1 MIDEPAR
8 TGLGVSDRT
17 GNRKATP
24 AGRRLGDCLGGLL
37 CGSRLLYDGA
47 IVAERY
53 AAVGEFLD
61 TNPSGADPTV
71 AAIITAARSTTGAA
85 FAADLHALAYARGA
99 AAELLGRF
107 YALLLPTTTEHPSL
121 AAVAADPAGINR
133 RMGTFTNFCNLLDLA
148 AIAIPAAPLPDARP
162 FGVML
167 IAAAFGDQVAIDI
180 AARLSGV
187 STPLLVNHGVE
198 LAVFGAHLRGQ
209 PLHPQLQE
217 LGARYCGPITTS
229 DAYRLTVLDTTPAKP
244 ALVRTDPGAGAGIRG
259 ELYRISEAGLGR
271 FLAALPPP
279 MALTAI
285 ELENGS
291 EVVGFTATQDATSD
305 ATDIT
310 AYRGWLAY
318 LAAQR

>member
-1 MIDEPAR
+1 M
-8 TGLGVSDRT
+8 
-17 GNRKATP
+17 
-24 AGRRLGDCLGGLL
+24 

-53 AAVGEFLD
+53 AAVGVFLD

-99 AAELLGRF
+99 AAEPLGRF
-107 YALLLPTTTEHPSL
+107 DALLLPTTTEHPSL

-217 LGARYCGPITTS
+217 LGAAIAGRSPP
-229 DAYRLTVLDTTPAKP
+229 ATP
-244 ALVRTDPGAGAGIRG
+244 
-259 ELYRISEAGLGR
+259 
-271 FLAALPPP
+271 
-279 MALTAI
+279 TA
-285 ELENGS
+285 
-291 EVVGFTATQDATSD
+291 
-305 ATDIT
+305 
-310 AYRGWLAY
+310 
-318 LAAQR
+318 

>member
-1 MIDEPAR
+1 MSPRAPGSGSRIAR
-8 TGLGVSDRT
+8 VTARPRPRAAVSR
-17 GNRKATP
+17 
-24 AGRRLGDCLGGLL
+24 DCLGGLL

-107 YALLLPTTTEHPSL
+107 DALLLPTTTEHPSL

-187 STPLLVNHGVE
+187 STPLLVNDGV
-198 LAVFGAHLRGQ
+198 
-209 PLHPQLQE
+209 E

-318 LAAQR
+318 LAAQC

>member
-24 AGRRLGDCLGGLL
+24 AGRRLGDRRGLL

-107 YALLLPTTTEHPSL
+107 DALLLPTTTEHPSL
-121 AAVAADPAGINR
+121 DAVAADPAGINR

-259 ELYRISEAGLGR
+259 EL
-271 FLAALPPP
+271 
-279 MALTAI
+279 
-285 ELENGS
+285 
-291 EVVGFTATQDATSD
+291 
-305 ATDIT
+305 
-310 AYRGWLAY
+310 
-318 LAAQR
+318 

>member
-1 MIDEPAR
+1 MSPRAPGSGSRIAR
-8 TGLGVSDRT
+8 VTARPRPRAAVSR
-17 GNRKATP
+17 
-24 AGRRLGDCLGGLL
+24 DCLGGLL

-107 YALLLPTTTEHPSL
+107 DALLLPTTTEHPSL

-133 RMGTFTNFCNLLDLA
+133 RMGTFSNFCNLLDLA

-187 STPLLVNHGVE
+187 STPLLVNDGV
-198 LAVFGAHLRGQ
+198 
-209 PLHPQLQE
+209 E